1 MNSADR
7 GTIED
12 QVRPADLPPRAD
24 GAQRLRPG
32 RVGQFMRRYGWRAY
46 ALPVLAVITVLV
58 LITLAGQSAVR
69 PGPAPSGPAPATPPT
84 AQGSQSI
91 KSDDPG
97 ADALNTQ
104 LASDALPAGGSYT
117 AQGTGTYAVIPGTS
131 PVVGSGAAVRRYDI
145 EAEGGITGIDLT
157 GFAAEVQQVLS
168 DPRSWAGHGVALQ
181 RVDSGSVDFH
191 VTLTSSIT
199 VRGLC
204 GYDIPVETSCY
215 AAAGSVAG
223 LDVNRVVLNDSRWVR
238 GDPAYVGD
246 LNSYRIYMINHE
258 DGHALG
264 HLHAHACLAD
274 GLAPAMM
281 QQTIG
286 LKSTTGQ
293 MCQANPWPFPP
304 GATDAPGAEAPDT
317 PVNNQFNLQ
326 NQ

>member
-7 GTIED
+7 GAIDD
-12 QVRPADLPPRAD
+12 QVRPPDLQPRA
-24 GAQRLRPG
+24 GGGRRPRRG
-32 RVGQFMRRYGWRAY
+32 PVGQFVRRYGWRAY
-46 ALPVLAVITVLV
+46 ALPVLAMITVLV
-58 LITLAGQSAVR
+58 LITVARESTAR
-69 PGPAPSGPAPATPPT
+69 PGDAHPIPPI
-84 AQGSQSI
+84 AHGSESI

-97 ADALNTQ
+97 ANALHTQ
-104 LASDALPAGGSYT
+104 LASDALPAGGTYT
-117 AQGTGTYAVIPGTS
+117 AQGTGSYAVIPGTG
-131 PVVGSGAAVRRYDI
+131 PVVGSDTVVQRYDI

-157 GFAAEVQQVLS
+157 RFAAEVQQVLS

-199 VRGLC
+199 VRSLC
-204 GYDIPVETSCY
+204 GYDIPIETSCY
-215 AAAGSVAG
+215 AAAGSVPG
-223 LDVNRVVLNDSRWVR
+223 LDVNRVVLNNARWVR

-246 LNSYRIYMINHE
+246 LNSYRTYMINHE

-326 NQ
+326 HQ